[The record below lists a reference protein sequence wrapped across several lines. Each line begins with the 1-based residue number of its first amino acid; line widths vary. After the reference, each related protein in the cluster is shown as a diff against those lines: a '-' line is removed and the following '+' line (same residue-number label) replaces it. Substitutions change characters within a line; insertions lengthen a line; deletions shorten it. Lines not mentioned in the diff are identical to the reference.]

1 MDADAVFFYF
11 ERMVEMTEEPKP
23 EAETVEETAETEK
36 VEAPSK
42 EEFEKLQKALK
53 EANKEAA
60 ARRKKLEE
68 LEAKEQERAKAE
80 MSEVERLK
88 AEAAE
93 LLEKNK
99 QYQIAEA
106 RRTAAIE
113 ADLDLSLADRIVGE
127 TPEAMLEDAKRLAE
141 LLPKKTSK
149 TKLPSANPGE
159 TTKGETD
166 AERRKRLFG

>member
-1 MDADAVFFYF
+1 
-11 ERMVEMTEEPKP
+11 MTEEAKEPK
-23 EAETVEETAETEK
+23 AEMVEEAPETEK
-36 VEAPSK
+36 VEVPSK

-80 MSEVERLK
+80 MSEIDRLK

-93 LLEKNK
+93 LLNKNK
-99 QYQIAEA
+99 QFELAEA
-106 RRTAAIE
+106 RRNAATQ
-113 ADLDLSLADRIVGE
+113 ADLDLSLADRIVGD

-141 LLPKKTSK
+141 LLPKKPNK
-149 TKLPSANPGE
+149 TKLESANPGD

-166 AERRKRLFG
+166 AEKRKRLFG